1 MVLNFPKTTEFNKR
15 VPKQKFYEH
24 LTVSPDLRRAFVEQ
38 IKAVI
43 WRNKLAADTLNI
55 AAGEQVLEVEVFL
68 VQLTGREVPEVVLRQ
83 IDKEISYHILFLLE
97 FEGEYQAWIGYKEAA
112 AAGGKN
118 AFKVDR
124 YYHTDWL
131 AAEDLPLQI
140 AGLDMDAVYDNL
152 VRQIAGERLQK
163 QQAAQGESLQEAVE
177 REKQRQQLEKQILAL
192 EKKIKREKQ
201 FNRQVE
207 MNSLLKKLRKELEAI
222 K

>member
-68 VQLTGREVPEVVLRQ
+68 VQLTGREVPEAVLRQ

-97 FEGEYQAWIGYKEAA
+97 FAGEYQAWIGYKEAA

-131 AAEDLPLQI
+131 AAEDCHCKLP
-140 AGLDMDAVYDNL
+140 GLIWT
-152 VRQIAGERLQK
+152 QSTIIWCGRLPGSGCK
-163 QQAAQGESLQEAVE
+163 SNKRRRARVCRRLWSGKNSESSWKNRFL
-177 REKQRQQLEKQILAL
+177 RWKRKLSEK
-192 EKKIKREKQ
+192 
-201 FNRQVE
+201 
-207 MNSLLKKLRKELEAI
+207 NSLIGRWK
-222 K
+222 

>member
-1 MVLNFPKTTEFNKR
+1 MALNFPKSTEFKRR

-24 LTVSPDLRRAFVEQ
+24 LTVSPDLRRAFVER

-68 VQLTGREVPEVVLRQ
+68 VQLEVAEVPEEVLRQ
-83 IDKEISYHILFLLE
+83 IDNEIPYHILFLLE
-97 FEGEYQAWIGYKEAA
+97 FEDKYQAWIGYKTLVAA
-112 AAGGKN
+112 GGGKN

-131 AAEDLPLQI
+131 AEEDLPLHL
-140 AGLDMDAVYDNL
+140 AGLNMDAVYENL
-152 VRQIAGERLQK
+152 VRQIAGDRLQSG
-163 QQAAQGESLQEAVE
+163 QGESFQEAVE
-177 REKQRQQLEKQILAL
+177 REKQREQLKKQILAL

-207 MNSLLKKLRKELEAI
+207 MNSLLKKLRKDFEEM

>member
-1 MVLNFPKTTEFNKR
+1 MALNFPKTTEFNKR

-97 FEGEYQAWIGYKEAA
+97 FEGKYQAWIGY
-112 AAGGKN
+112 
-118 AFKVDR
+118 R
-124 YYHTDWL
+124 
-131 AAEDLPLQI
+131 
-140 AGLDMDAVYDNL
+140 
-152 VRQIAGERLQK
+152 
-163 QQAAQGESLQEAVE
+163 
-177 REKQRQQLEKQILAL
+177 KQRRPAAKMLLRLTVTITPTGWRRRICHCKLPGLIWT
-192 EKKIKREKQ
+192 Q
-201 FNRQVE
+201 FTIIWCGRLPGKGCKSNNRSRARVCRRLWSE
-207 MNSLLKKLRKELEAI
+207 RSSENS
-222 K
+222 

>member
-1 MVLNFPKTTEFNKR
+1 MVWNFPKTTEFNKR

-97 FEGEYQAWIGYKEAA
+97 FEGKYQAWIGYKEVA

-124 YYHTDWL
+124 YYHTEWL
-131 AAEDLPLQI
+131 AAEDLPLQL
-140 AGLDMDAVYDNL
+140 AGLDMDAVYENL
-152 VRQIAGERLQK
+152 VRQIAGERLQFG
-163 QQAAQGESLQEAVE
+163 QGESLQAAVE
-177 REKQRQQLEKQILAL
+177 REKQREQLKKQIFAL
-192 EKKIKREKQ
+192 ENKIKREKQ

-207 MNSLLKKLRKELEAI
+207 MNSLLKKLRKELEEM

>member
-97 FEGEYQAWIGYKEAA
+97 FAGKYQAWIGYKTLA
-112 AAGGKN
+112 AAGGS
-118 AFKVDR
+118 KVNR

-177 REKQRQQLEKQILAL
+177 REKQREQLEKQILAL

-207 MNSLLKKLRKELEAI
+207 MNSLLKKLRKELEEM

>member
-24 LTVSPDLRRAFVEQ
+24 LTVSEDLRRAFVAQ

-97 FEGEYQAWIGYKEAA
+97 FEGKYQAWIGYKEAA

-152 VRQIAGERLQK
+152 VRQIAGDRLQSG
-163 QQAAQGESLQEAVE
+163 QAEDLPLQAAVE
-177 REKQRQQLEKQILAL
+177 REKQRQQLKKQILAL

-207 MNSLLKKLRKELEAI
+207 MNSLLKKLRKELNNI
-222 K
+222 